1 MMEDNLSIKPLTTHD
16 LNQTYL
22 IDSQM
27 KNDSS
32 FVSSNN
38 YSKMMGTSKMIINAQ
53 YSISEYAN
61 TNNGSSSIT
70 KSK

>member
-1 MMEDNLSIKPLTTHD
+1 MEDNLSIKPLTTHD

-22 IDSQM
+22 IDSQI

-53 YSISEYAN
+53 YSIS
-61 TNNGSSSIT
+61 
-70 KSK
+70 